1 MNLNQRLI
9 SSLEE
14 TSNINIK
21 NLPPFKGTHIVRD
34 PEILLSRAIFI
45 ISGVTRNGPRKKNL
59 MGYSYQERLN
69 NLDRNAGISLEIR
82 RFNDDRISIMRNWNY
97 NDDRFYEFRYEEM
110 IGSNADYYYKKI
122 FSHYGFSKEEIDLG
136 VMLMKLFSFKNRTGR
151 NVGEIANHSHLR
163 SGKPADWKNYLTE
176 HHKDEIKALFGDVI
190 INLKYE
196 KDNNW

>member
-34 PEILLSRAIFI
+34 PRDIV
-45 ISGVTRNGPRKKNL
+45 ISGYFYHKWCDEEWAKKKEFDGL
-59 MGYSYQERLN
+59 SYQERLN